1 MLVSFIVL
9 YLLASI
15 AIGLF
20 AARRV
25 HYTADYAVAGRT
37 LPLPV
42 IIATTFATWFGA
54 ETVLGAPA
62 KFVAEGLHGTVE
74 DPFGAGLCLVLVGL
88 FFARKLYAMNIITIG
103 DYYRQR

>member
-25 HYTADYAVAGRT
+25 HNTADYAVAGRT
-37 LPLPV
+37 LSLPV
-42 IIATTFATWFGA
+42 IIAITFVTWFGA

-74 DPFGAGLCLVLVGL
+74 YVDLASVDECAYALAAL
-88 FFARKLYAMNIITIG
+88 ARQFLA
-103 DYYRQR
+103 